1 MVNPI
6 DLKSNKRKCTC
17 ECVDSLFVSSFIV
30 MCSCWSITEYVVYSA
45 VTELLMREHV
55 TLFLNKL
62 D

>member
-17 ECVDSLFVSSFIV
+17 EGVDSLLVSSFIV
-30 MCSCWSITEYVVYSA
+30 MCSCRRITEYVVYSA
-45 VTELLMREHV
+45 ATELLIREHV
-55 TLFLNKL
+55 TLFLTKS